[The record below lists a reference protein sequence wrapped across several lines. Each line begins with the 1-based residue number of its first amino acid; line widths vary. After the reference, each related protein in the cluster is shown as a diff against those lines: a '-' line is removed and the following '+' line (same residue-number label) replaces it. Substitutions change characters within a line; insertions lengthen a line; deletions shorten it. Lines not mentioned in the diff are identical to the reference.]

1 MIYWLL
7 AELLLFVHLTL
18 MKFVA
23 VGGLM
28 VLRWR
33 WLVWI
38 HLPAAIGGAIL
49 ALGGW
54 FWPFTG
60 LEQWLRGR
68 GIEQGYTRNLVEQF
82 LPSWLHPAFLP
93 RSLEFVV
100 GLLVLGLNVYIY
112 RRILR
117 EWRTRQAAAG

>member
-1 MIYWLL
+1 VIYGLL
-7 AELLLFVHLTL
+7 ADLLLFVHLTL

-33 WLVWI
+33 WLVWV

-54 FWPFTG
+54 FWPFSG
-60 LEQWLRGR
+60 LERWLREHGAAH
-68 GIEQGYTRNLVEQF
+68 GYTRNLVEQF
-82 LPSWLHPAFLP
+82 LPSWLHPAAMP
-93 RSLEFVV
+93 RSMEIVV
-100 GLLVLGLNVYIY
+100 GLLVLALNAYIY
-112 RRILR
+112 RRVLR
-117 EWRTRQAAAG
+117 DWRARRVATT

>member
-1 MIYWLL
+1 MIYGLL
-7 AELLLFVHLTL
+7 ADLLLFVHLTF

-23 VGGLM
+23 LGGLM

-38 HLPAAIGGAIL
+38 HLPSAILGAVL

-54 FWPFTG
+54 FWPFAG
-60 LEQWLRGR
+60 IERWLRER
-68 GIEQGYTRNLVEQF
+68 GAAAGYTRNLVEQF
-82 LPSWLHPAFLP
+82 LPAWLHPAALP
-93 RSLEFVV
+93 RGLEIAA
-100 GLLVLGLNVYIY
+100 GLLVLAVNVYIY

-117 EWRTRQAAAG
+117 EWHAARSRPT

>member
-1 MIYWLL
+1 VIYGLL
-7 AELLLFVHLTL
+7 ADLLLFVHLTL

-33 WLVWI
+33 WLVWV

-54 FWPFTG
+54 FWPFSS
-60 LEQWLRGR
+60 LERWLREHGAAH
-68 GIEQGYTRNLVEQF
+68 GYTRNLVDQF
-82 LPSWLHPAFLP
+82 LPSWLHPAAMP
-93 RSLEFVV
+93 RSMEIVV
-100 GLLVLGLNVYIY
+100 GLLVLALNAYIY
-112 RRILR
+112 RRVLR
-117 EWRTRQAAAG
+117 DWRARRAAAA